1 MEGLYVKARVGTKLR
16 QYLLNSYQ
24 DGVVSPP
31 ANSNLINLIRPH
43 LELHADEEVLPE
55 EETISIEL
63 PVARHLKVYSLSKNN
78 LYFCDTL
85 WRNRL
90 SEDGHKAVKKFFE
103 NIFKHSFRIYM
114 DGYYESQGLYK
125 LDDARMKVKDGVVQ
139 YLMQYHID
147 FDEKLVSAL
156 TRDWWRH
163 HDLNE
168 KYKFSPLVY

>member
-1 MEGLYVKARVGTKLR
+1 
-16 QYLLNSYQ
+16 
-24 DGVVSPP
+24 
-31 ANSNLINLIRPH
+31 
-43 LELHADEEVLPE
+43 
-55 EETISIEL
+55 
-63 PVARHLKVYSLSKNN
+63 
-78 LYFCDTL
+78 
-85 WRNRL
+85 
-90 SEDGHKAVKKFFE
+90 
-103 NIFKHSFRIYM
+103 M